1 MQGKSLHMA
10 VSPESQTHPLC
21 ALDEMPVASAREVTL
36 STASGM
42 RYLVLFRVADGV
54 RAYLNC
60 CPHQG
65 RSLSY
70 APDQFLFDKDGR
82 LVCPHHGACFEPD
95 SGHCVSGPCQGANLT
110 PVATRVVDG
119 QVLLA
124 EPLPN

>member
-10 VSPESQTHPLC
+10 VSPDSQTHPLC
-21 ALDEMPVASAREVTL
+21 KLEEMPVASAREVTL
-36 STASGM
+36 PTASGM
-42 RYLVLFRVADGV
+42 RYLVLFRATDGV

-70 APDQFLFDKDGR
+70 APDQFLFDNDGR
-82 LVCPHHGACFEPD
+82 LVCPHHGACFDLD
-95 SGHCVSGPCQGANLT
+95 SGHCVSGPCLGASLT
-110 PVATRVVDG
+110 PVATRVENG

-124 EPLPN
+124 EPLTV

>member
-1 MQGKSLHMA
+1 MA

-70 APDQFLFDKDGR
+70 APDQFLFDNGGR
-82 LVCPHHGACFEPD
+82 LVCPHHGACFELD
-95 SGHCVSGPCQGANLT
+95 SGHCVSGPCQGASLT
-110 PVATRVVDG
+110 PVATRVENG

>member
-1 MQGKSLHMA
+1 MQGKPLHMA

-36 STASGM
+36 PTASGM
-42 RYLVLFRVADGV
+42 RYLVLFRAADGV

-70 APDQFLFDKDGR
+70 APDQFLFDNEGR
-82 LVCPHHGACFEPD
+82 LVCPHHGACFD
-95 SGHCVSGPCQGANLT
+95 LGSGHCVSGPCQGANLT
-110 PVATRVVDG
+110 PVATRVENG

-124 EPLPN
+124 VPLSD